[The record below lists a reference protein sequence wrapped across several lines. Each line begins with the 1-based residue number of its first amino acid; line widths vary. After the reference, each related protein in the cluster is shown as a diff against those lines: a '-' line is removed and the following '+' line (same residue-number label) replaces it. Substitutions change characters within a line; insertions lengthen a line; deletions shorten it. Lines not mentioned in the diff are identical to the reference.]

1 MEIVMK
7 DIILSVKKEISGSFY
22 QHGTLNEM
30 GFIKSFQPPS
40 IEAPDDCNIL
50 TILGDPENSTPN
62 KVGKGLNKYLD
73 APFGVPNSNIEYTVI
88 WHLHKG
94 DPSLIYMER
103 TVRLINML
111 FSMRCYGLA
120 KDFVE
125 LLDRIGF
132 FINRVAEKIRSTR
145 SFQEEHPDARID
157 IAMIFNQREQLIC
170 KLLDCVPS
178 QSSLKKVNKL
188 ILRKIISDMVLPE
201 EFLRNPFDLVGSPK
215 HAEIMMSNILPSID
229 AGLYYKQTF
238 GGIFPSDIER
248 LPVISFDYLNLPYF
262 QPWCLSSSMIYSKR
276 YIVRMYDQALFDAKP
291 SKALYLLE
299 NCDTSSVKIGVSQD
313 VSKRISQ
320 IKTSTDC
327 KIELIATVE
336 NFEQFEQPIHYYL
349 HSLGYHIHGE
359 WFKPEAKNIALAI
372 FNDIKACRNA

>member
-1 MEIVMK
+1 MK
-7 DIILSVKKEISGSFY
+7 DIILSVKKELSGSFY
-22 QHGTLNEM
+22 QHGTLNET

-40 IEAPDDCNIL
+40 IEAPDDCNTL
-50 TILGDPENSTPN
+50 VILGDSADSTQN

-73 APFGVPNSNIEYTVI
+73 APFGVPNSNMEYTII
-88 WHLHKG
+88 WHMHEG

-111 FSMRCYGLA
+111 FSMRCYRLA
-120 KDFVE
+120 QDFVG
-125 LLDRIGF
+125 LLDRVGF
-132 FINRVAEKIRSTR
+132 FINRVVEKIRSTG
-145 SFQEEHPDARID
+145 SFQEEHADARID
-157 IAMIFNQREQLIC
+157 IAMIFITRERLIC

-229 AGLYYKQTF
+229 AGLYYKQTS
-238 GGIFPSDIER
+238 GAILSSDIER

-276 YIVRMYDQALFDAKP
+276 YIVRMYDQALFYEKP

-299 NCDTSSVKIGVSQD
+299 NCDTGSVKIGVSQD

-327 KIELIATVE
+327 KIDLIATVE

-349 HSLGYHIHGE
+349 YSLGYHIHGE